1 MPSGDYI
8 LKEIEAPAPYTFDKD
23 KEYPFTMKDTDNQGY
38 FTTIE
43 NAKEIENKRCICSKG
58 LGRHSKVKPTIYF
71 KLYKQDDNQNTTPVD
86 KAEIKN

>member
-43 NAKEIENKRCICSKG
+43 NAKAIEKQKMFLLKRFG
-58 LGRHSKVKPTIYF
+58 
-71 KLYKQDDNQNTTPVD
+71 
-86 KAEIKN
+86 KALKSETNDLFQVVQTR

>member
-43 NAKEIENKRCICSKG
+43 NAKAIEKQKMFLLKRF
-58 LGRHSKVKPTIYF
+58 GRHSKSETNDLFQVVQTR
-71 KLYKQDDNQNTTPVD
+71 
-86 KAEIKN
+86 

>member
-43 NAKEIENKRCICSKG
+43 NAKAIENKRCFCSKG
-58 LGRHSKVKPTIYF
+58 LGRHSKSETNDLFQVVQTR
-71 KLYKQDDNQNTTPVD
+71 
-86 KAEIKN
+86 

>member
-43 NAKEIENKRCICSKG
+43 NAKAIEKQKMFLLKRFGKDLKSETND
-58 LGRHSKVKPTIYF
+58 LFQVVQTR
-71 KLYKQDDNQNTTPVD
+71 
-86 KAEIKN
+86 

>member
-43 NAKEIENKRCICSKG
+43 NAKEIEKQKMYLLKRFG
-58 LGRHSKVKPTIYF
+58 
-71 KLYKQDDNQNTTPVD
+71 
-86 KAEIKN
+86 KALKSETNDLFQVVQTR

>member
-43 NAKEIENKRCICSKG
+43 NAKEIEKQRCICSKG
-58 LGRHSKVKPTIYF
+58 LGRHSKSETNDLFQVVQTR
-71 KLYKQDDNQNTTPVD
+71 
-86 KAEIKN
+86 